1 MEDLK
6 KNLEMLTIGSEA
18 LRELHFEKL
27 KKLLTRVYD
36 ESPYYKEKFDNSG
49 VNPHQFKSL
58 DEFAQ
63 YPTFD
68 KHEERESQA
77 NSLKNLG
84 HPLGMHLTCDL
95 KEVNRIS
102 ASSGTS
108 GTPSFQGHTR
118 NDRMIIL
125 ENFGRLA
132 RVTGTKPGDR
142 VMMAGVMSMWVA
154 GIPTVDALTD
164 FGCMVIPVGGLVG
177 TTKVIEMAQ
186 LTRPEV
192 IVCTPSFARQILKT
206 ARDDKHVDLTE
217 VGVKKLFVYG
227 EPGGS
232 VPEIVRELNEGFGG
246 AEIFDMAGGTGVL
259 NPIFVSCKAHS
270 GLHFIA
276 PDYAYIELYDREKKE
291 VLPLEDGAEGEFV
304 YTGLDREC
312 GPLIRFMDGDRMRVK
327 LEPCECGLPG
337 MRIAILGRV
346 DDMLLV
352 KGVNVFPSAVRD
364 VVLTLGDKV
373 TGSVRIV
380 RDGEG
385 PVVKPPVTVKV
396 ECSGSP
402 SEDGKTK
409 LADEIEER
417 LQRQLRFRAEVMLFD
432 EGDLPAEYGPTGK
445 AKLLD
450 YRVGPS

>member
-6 KNLEMLTIGSEA
+6 ERLGTLAIGSDA
-18 LRELHFEKL
+18 LKTLHTEKL

-36 ESPYYKEKFDNSG
+36 ESPHYKEKFDAAG
-49 VNPHQFKSL
+49 VNPHQFQSL
-58 DEFAQ
+58 DEFKD

-68 KHEERESQA
+68 KEEERESQA
-77 NSLKNLG
+77 KSLKELG
-84 HPLGMHLTCDL
+84 HPLGMHLTCDI
-95 KEVNRIS
+95 KAVNRIS
-102 ASSGTS
+102 ASSGTT

-118 NDRMIIL
+118 NDRKILL
-125 ENFGRLA
+125 ENFTRLA
-132 RVTGTKPGDR
+132 EVTDTKPGDR

-154 GIPTVDALTD
+154 GIPIVDALTE

-177 TTKVIEMAQ
+177 TTKLIEMAQ
-186 LTRPEV
+186 LTRPEA
-192 IVCTPSFARQILKT
+192 IVCTPSFARRILKT
-206 ARDDKHVDLTE
+206 AKDDMHVDLTTI
-217 VGVKKLFVYG
+217 GVKKLFVYG

-246 AEIFDMAGGTGVL
+246 AEVFDMAGGTGVL
-259 NPIFVSCKAHS
+259 NPIFVSCKAHA

-291 VLPLEDGAEGEFV
+291 VLRFEDGAEGEFV

-312 GPLIRFMDGDRMRVK
+312 GPLIRFMDGDLMRVT

-364 VVLTLGDKV
+364 VILTMGDTV
-373 TGSVRIV
+373 TGSVRV
-380 RDGEG
+380 VKDGEG
-385 PVVKPPVTVKV
+385 PVVEPPVTVKV
-396 ECSGSP
+396 ECAAAP
-402 SEDGKTK
+402 SDEEKAQ
-409 LADEIEER
+409 LAEEIEGR
-417 LQRQLRFRAEVMLFD
+417 IQRQLRFRAEVVLFN
-432 EGDLPAEYGPTGK
+432 EGDFPAEYGPTGK
-445 AKLLD
+445 AKLLE
-450 YRVGPS
+450 